1 MLALTNARV
10 FSGVGGALSGR
21 ALLVA
26 DGRVQEISGAA
37 RPRWDAPAIDLQ
49 GRTVL
54 PGWRDA
60 HVHLLSYA
68 RQRDELVFDGHET
81 FEQVLAAV
89 RGRAT
94 GLAPEAWVL
103 GRGWDQNTWGG
114 RALHRRELD
123 AAAGQRPV
131 LLTHKDGHVSW
142 ASSAALKR
150 AGVDAASADPPGGRV
165 VRDLSGEPTGLLL
178 ETARA
183 LMRDVAPEPEARA
196 LPGLLRDALAAA
208 ARNGLCAVANIGTPA
223 EFAALQSLELA
234 GDLPIR
240 VSHFHYHEALAGLLT
255 LGLRSGFGN
264 AFLRLGGIKVF
275 VDGSLGSQTAWM
287 EQPFAVAGGTGIVR
301 TEPATLARLVR
312 EANAGQLAVA
322 VHAIGDRAVRTA
334 LDAFAAA
341 ADVREA
347 LWRTPGRNRV
357 EHIQLARAEDFPRFR
372 ALGVVA
378 SMQPRHA
385 TADAVVAE
393 REWGARCARAYAWA
407 DLQRAGATLA
417 FGSDAPVE
425 TLAPLVGIHAAVTRR
440 GPDGGPAWHPEQRLS
455 LEDALRAYTV
465 GAAAASADPE
475 ATGTL
480 QPGAPAD
487 FVVLSGD
494 PFALPASEL
503 LSLRVEATGVGGR
516 WAFRAPG
523 FPPDR

>member
-10 FSGVGGALSGR
+10 FSGVGGAPPGR

-26 DGRVQEISGAA
+26 DGRVQEVSAAA
-37 RPRWDAPAIDLQ
+37 RPRWDVPTIDLD

-68 RQRDELVFDGHET
+68 RQRDQLVFDGRET

-89 RGRAT
+89 RTRAT

-114 RALHRRELD
+114 RALHRRDLD
-123 AAAGQRPV
+123 AVTGQRPV
-131 LLTHKDGHVSW
+131 LLAHKDGHASW
-142 ASSAALKR
+142 ANSAALSR
-150 AGVDAASADPPGGRV
+150 AGVGAATPDPPGGRV
-165 VRDLSGEPTGLLL
+165 IRDPSAEPTGLLL
-178 ETARA
+178 ETAQA
-183 LMRDVAPEPEARA
+183 LMRGVAPEPEPRA
-196 LPGLLRDALAAA
+196 LPGLLRDALKAAA
-208 ARNGLCAVANIGTPA
+208 QHGLCAVANIGTPA
-223 EFAALQSLELA
+223 EFAALQALELT
-234 GDLPIR
+234 GELPIR
-240 VSHFHYHEALAGLLT
+240 VTQFHYHEALAGLLT

-264 AFLRLGGIKVF
+264 SFLRLGGIKVF

-287 EQPFAVAGGTGIVR
+287 EEPFAIAGGTGIVR
-301 TEPATLARLVR
+301 TEPTTLARLVR
-312 EANAGQLAVA
+312 EANEGQLAVA
-322 VHAIGDRAVRTA
+322 IHAIGDRAVHAA
-334 LDAFAAA
+334 LDAFEAAA
-341 ADVREA
+341 ALREA

-357 EHIQLARAEDFPRFR
+357 EHLQLVRAEDFPRFR
-372 ALGVVA
+372 ALGVLA

-393 REWGARCARAYAWA
+393 REWGAQCARAYAWA
-407 DLQRAGATLA
+407 DLQRAGAMLA

-425 TLAPLVGIHAAVTRR
+425 TLAPLVGIHAAVTRQS
-440 GPDGGPAWHPEQRLS
+440 PDGGPAWRPEQCLT
-455 LEDALRAYTV
+455 LADALRAYSA

-480 QPGAPAD
+480 EPGAPAD

-494 PFALPASEL
+494 PFAVPAGEL

-523 FPPDR
+523 FPSGP